1 MRECRFY
8 IGGREKS
15 RRIDY
20 RQGERSVSRRK
31 ESGIDERDR
40 VQERNVGERY
50 RSGSGAEVERLLL
63 KARNVS
69 KNMTFPTGLDF
80 RKYSD
85 EELTAMLVEARE
97 ASKHARKR
105 GRVMGI
111 VAAHRLK
118 QMRTLLMYEEL
129 ATWRREN
136 GFDREMEGEES
147 CFTGHR
153 SLPPTPQEY
162 YASLWCEVNA
172 LKDAISM
179 PLQLLKLINA
189 IEQDTLSDEEYA
201 TLKRCMEKRV
211 RETAQVTAVTRDHT
225 VQPCSPCSPNPDRP
239 SGVLCNLENEGTMSQ
254 ELEELTSS
262 STSTGLNTPGQLSP
276 PNEGVWETGRITADS
291 FLTAG
296 VNSSQGGK
304 TPSPPER
311 STSTRTFADIVSTAA
326 IQENRRLKTFN
337 ELNKPFDPG
346 GRGEKA
352 PPWNAA
358 VPLPFYSCGKA
369 GRLLV
374 CLLCLFFCFPKLLIY
389 PGETYQQAERRG
401 SWTPIKSL
409 IYATGGQALS
419 RLLPY
424 LKMAMTSNAR
434 FDRSANTL
442 G

>member
-1 MRECRFY
+1 
-8 IGGREKS
+8 
-15 RRIDY
+15 
-20 RQGERSVSRRK
+20 
-31 ESGIDERDR
+31 
-40 VQERNVGERY
+40 
-50 RSGSGAEVERLLL
+50 
-63 KARNVS
+63 
-69 KNMTFPTGLDF
+69 MTFPIVGVDF

-85 EELTAMLVEARE
+85 EELTAMLVEAVE

-129 ATWRREN
+129 ATWRRDN

-162 YASLWCEVNA
+162 YVSLWLEVNA

-179 PLQLLKLINA
+179 PLQLLKLMNA

-262 STSTGLNTPGQLSP
+262 STSTGLNTPGQQCP
-276 PNEGVWETGRITADS
+276 PNDGVWETGRIIADGI
-291 FLTAG
+291 LTAG
-296 VNSSQGGK
+296 VDSSKGGNIS
-304 TPSPPER
+304 SPTESTER
-311 STSTRTFADIVSTAA
+311 ATRMVTAADIPLTAA
-326 IQENRRLKTFN
+326 TPPKRRHKTSSEENKQ
-337 ELNKPFDPG
+337 FDPG
-346 GRGEKA
+346 GRGEQA
-352 PPWNAA
+352 PPWKAA
-358 VPLPFYSCGKA
+358 VPLPFISWGDA

-374 CLLCLFFCFPKLLIY
+374 CLLCFSVFPNY
-389 PGETYQQAERRG
+389 
-401 SWTPIKSL
+401 
-409 IYATGGQALS
+409 
-419 RLLPY
+419 
-424 LKMAMTSNAR
+424 
-434 FDRSANTL
+434 
-442 G
+442 

>member
-1 MRECRFY
+1 
-8 IGGREKS
+8 
-15 RRIDY
+15 
-20 RQGERSVSRRK
+20 
-31 ESGIDERDR
+31 
-40 VQERNVGERY
+40 
-50 RSGSGAEVERLLL
+50 
-63 KARNVS
+63 
-69 KNMTFPTGLDF
+69 MTFPTGLDF

-85 EELTAMLVEARE
+85 EELTAMLVEAAE

-111 VAAHRLK
+111 VAAHRVK

-179 PLQLLKLINA
+179 PLQLLKLMNA

-201 TLKRCMEKRV
+201 TIKRCMEKRD
-211 RETAQVTAVTRDHT
+211 RDAAQVTVTQVST
-225 VQPCSPCSPNPDRP
+225 VQQCSSIPKTPEPPPD
-239 SGVLCNLENEGTMSQ
+239 VCVNLENNEDEMDPGM
-254 ELEELTSS
+254 EELTSS
-262 STSTGLNTPGQLSP
+262 LTSTGLNTPGQLSP
-276 PNEGVWETGRITADS
+276 PNEGIWETGRTIADGI
-291 FLTAG
+291 LTAG
-296 VNSSQGGK
+296 VNSSQGGR

-311 STSTRTFADIVSTAA
+311 ATRMVTAADIPLAA
-326 IQENRRLKTFN
+326 ATPPKRRHKTSS

-358 VPLPFYSCGKA
+358 VPLPFFSWGEA
-369 GRLLV
+369 VRLLV
-374 CLLCLFFCFPKLLIY
+374 CL
-389 PGETYQQAERRG
+389 
-401 SWTPIKSL
+401 
-409 IYATGGQALS
+409 GQ
-419 RLLPY
+419 
-424 LKMAMTSNAR
+424 
-434 FDRSANTL
+434 

>member
-1 MRECRFY
+1 
-8 IGGREKS
+8 
-15 RRIDY
+15 
-20 RQGERSVSRRK
+20 
-31 ESGIDERDR
+31 
-40 VQERNVGERY
+40 
-50 RSGSGAEVERLLL
+50 
-63 KARNVS
+63 
-69 KNMTFPTGLDF
+69 MTFPVVGVDF

-85 EELTAMLVEARE
+85 EELTAMLVEAVE

-111 VAAHRLK
+111 VAAHRPK

-129 ATWRREN
+129 ATWRRDN

-179 PLQLLKLINA
+179 PLQLLKLMNA

-201 TLKRCMEKRV
+201 TIKRCMEKRV
-211 RETAQVTAVTRDHT
+211 RETAQVTAVTRDHA
-225 VQPCSPCSPNPDRP
+225 VQHCSPCSPNPDRP
-239 SGVLCNLENEGTMSQ
+239 SGVLCNLENNEGEMDPRMK

-262 STSTGLNTPGQLSP
+262 SASTGLNTPGQLSP
-276 PNEGVWETGRITADS
+276 PNEGVWETGRIIADGI
-291 FLTAG
+291 LTAG
-296 VNSSQGGK
+296 VNSSQGGR

-311 STSTRTFADIVSTAA
+311 ATRMVTAADIPLAA
-326 IQENRRLKTFN
+326 ATPPKRRHKTSS

-358 VPLPFYSCGKA
+358 VPLPFFSWGEA
-369 GRLLV
+369 VRLLV
-374 CLLCLFFCFPKLLIY
+374 CL
-389 PGETYQQAERRG
+389 
-401 SWTPIKSL
+401 
-409 IYATGGQALS
+409 GQ
-419 RLLPY
+419 
-424 LKMAMTSNAR
+424 
-434 FDRSANTL
+434 

>member
-1 MRECRFY
+1 
-8 IGGREKS
+8 
-15 RRIDY
+15 
-20 RQGERSVSRRK
+20 
-31 ESGIDERDR
+31 
-40 VQERNVGERY
+40 
-50 RSGSGAEVERLLL
+50 
-63 KARNVS
+63 
-69 KNMTFPTGLDF
+69 
-80 RKYSD
+80 
-85 EELTAMLVEARE
+85 MLVEARE

-105 GRVMGI
+105 GRVMGS

-179 PLQLLKLINA
+179 PLQLLKFINA

-211 RETAQVTAVTRDHT
+211 CETAQVTAVTRDHT

-262 STSTGLNTPGQLSP
+262 STGTGLNTPGQQCP
-276 PNEGVWETGRITADS
+276 PNEGVWETGRIIANGILS
-291 FLTAG
+291 AG
-296 VNSSQGGK
+296 VDSSKSVDSSKGGNIS
-304 TPSPPER
+304 SPMESTER
-311 STSTRTFADIVSTAA
+311 ATRTRTVARISSTAA
-326 IQENRRLKTFN
+326 TPPKRRHKTSQRR
-337 ELNKPFDPG
+337 KQAVRPG
-346 GRGEKA
+346 WKRRAGPALESGCTSTFLFLERCWEASCLSVWGG
-352 PPWNAA
+352 AA
-358 VPLPFYSCGKA
+358 
-369 GRLLV
+369 RL
-374 CLLCLFFCFPKLLIY
+374 LLCLVYALFFFLFFRSYVFPFT
-389 PGETYQQAERRG
+389 GDSYQQDVVRRG
-401 SWTPIKSL
+401 QVM
-409 IYATGGQALS
+409 YATGGQAFP

-424 LKMAMTSNAR
+424 LKMARTSNAW
-434 FDRSANTL
+434 FGRSANTL

>member
-1 MRECRFY
+1 
-8 IGGREKS
+8 
-15 RRIDY
+15 
-20 RQGERSVSRRK
+20 
-31 ESGIDERDR
+31 
-40 VQERNVGERY
+40 
-50 RSGSGAEVERLLL
+50 
-63 KARNVS
+63 
-69 KNMTFPTGLDF
+69 MTFPTGLDF

-85 EELTAMLVEARE
+85 EELTAMLVEAVE

-129 ATWRREN
+129 ATWRRDN
-136 GFDREMEGEES
+136 GFNRVEDVD
-147 CFTGHR
+147 HR
-153 SLPPTPQEY
+153 SLPPTPEQY
-162 YASLWCEVNA
+162 YAGLWLEVNA

-179 PLQLLKLINA
+179 PLQLLKLMNA

-211 RETAQVTAVTRDHT
+211 RETAQVTAVTRDNT
-225 VQPCSPCSPNPDRP
+225 VQPCSLCSPNPDRP

-254 ELEELTSS
+254 ELEELTST

-276 PNEGVWETGRITADS
+276 PNEGVWETGRIIADGI
-291 FLTAG
+291 LTAG
-296 VNSSQGGK
+296 VNSSQGGR

-311 STSTRTFADIVSTAA
+311 ATRMVTAADIPLAA
-326 IQENRRLKTFN
+326 ATPPKRRHKTSS

-358 VPLPFYSCGKA
+358 VPLPFFSWGEA
-369 GRLLV
+369 VRLLV
-374 CLLCLFFCFPKLLIY
+374 CL
-389 PGETYQQAERRG
+389 
-401 SWTPIKSL
+401 
-409 IYATGGQALS
+409 GQ
-419 RLLPY
+419 
-424 LKMAMTSNAR
+424 
-434 FDRSANTL
+434 

>member
-1 MRECRFY
+1 
-8 IGGREKS
+8 
-15 RRIDY
+15 
-20 RQGERSVSRRK
+20 
-31 ESGIDERDR
+31 
-40 VQERNVGERY
+40 
-50 RSGSGAEVERLLL
+50 
-63 KARNVS
+63 
-69 KNMTFPTGLDF
+69 MTFPTGLDF

-85 EELTAMLVEARE
+85 EELTAMLVEAAE

-111 VAAHRLK
+111 VAAHRVK

-162 YASLWCEVNA
+162 YASLWLEVNA

-179 PLQLLKLINA
+179 PLQLLKLFNA

-201 TLKRCMEKRV
+201 TLKRCV
-211 RETAQVTAVTRDHT
+211 ETRDRDAAQVTVTQVST
-225 VQPCSPCSPNPDRP
+225 VQQCSSIPKTPEPPPD
-239 SGVLCNLENEGTMSQ
+239 VCVNLENNEDEMDPGM
-254 ELEELTSS
+254 EELTSS

-276 PNEGVWETGRITADS
+276 PNEGVWETGRIIADGI
-291 FLTAG
+291 LTAG
-296 VNSSQGGK
+296 VNSSQGGR

-311 STSTRTFADIVSTAA
+311 ATRMVTAADIPLAA
-326 IQENRRLKTFN
+326 ATPPKRRHKTSS

-358 VPLPFYSCGKA
+358 VPLPFFSWGEA
-369 GRLLV
+369 VRLLV
-374 CLLCLFFCFPKLLIY
+374 CL
-389 PGETYQQAERRG
+389 
-401 SWTPIKSL
+401 
-409 IYATGGQALS
+409 GQ
-419 RLLPY
+419 
-424 LKMAMTSNAR
+424 
-434 FDRSANTL
+434 

>member
-1 MRECRFY
+1 
-8 IGGREKS
+8 
-15 RRIDY
+15 
-20 RQGERSVSRRK
+20 
-31 ESGIDERDR
+31 
-40 VQERNVGERY
+40 
-50 RSGSGAEVERLLL
+50 
-63 KARNVS
+63 
-69 KNMTFPTGLDF
+69 MTFPTGLDF

-85 EELTAMLVEARE
+85 EELTAMLVEAVE

-179 PLQLLKLINA
+179 PLQLLKLFNA

-201 TLKRCMEKRV
+201 TLKRCV
-211 RETAQVTAVTRDHT
+211 ETRDRDAAQVTVTQVST
-225 VQPCSPCSPNPDRP
+225 VQQCSSIPKTPEPPPD
-239 SGVLCNLENEGTMSQ
+239 VCVNLENNEDEMDPGM
-254 ELEELTSS
+254 EELTST

-276 PNEGVWETGRITADS
+276 PNEGVWETGRIIADGI
-291 FLTAG
+291 LTAG
-296 VNSSQGGK
+296 VNSSQGGR

-311 STSTRTFADIVSTAA
+311 ATRMVTAADIPLAA
-326 IQENRRLKTFN
+326 ATPPKRRHKTSS

-358 VPLPFYSCGKA
+358 VPLPFFSWGEA
-369 GRLLV
+369 VRLLV
-374 CLLCLFFCFPKLLIY
+374 CL
-389 PGETYQQAERRG
+389 
-401 SWTPIKSL
+401 
-409 IYATGGQALS
+409 GQ
-419 RLLPY
+419 
-424 LKMAMTSNAR
+424 
-434 FDRSANTL
+434 

>member
-1 MRECRFY
+1 
-8 IGGREKS
+8 
-15 RRIDY
+15 
-20 RQGERSVSRRK
+20 
-31 ESGIDERDR
+31 
-40 VQERNVGERY
+40 
-50 RSGSGAEVERLLL
+50 
-63 KARNVS
+63 
-69 KNMTFPTGLDF
+69 MTFPTGLDF

-85 EELTAMLVEARE
+85 EELTAMLVEAVE

-129 ATWRREN
+129 ATWRRDN
-136 GFDREMEGEES
+136 GFDRVEDVD
-147 CFTGHR
+147 HR
-153 SLPPTPQEY
+153 SLPPTPEQY
-162 YASLWCEVNA
+162 YAGLWLEVNA

-179 PLQLLKLINA
+179 PLQLLKLMNA

-211 RETAQVTAVTRDHT
+211 RETAQVTAVTRDNT
-225 VQPCSPCSPNPDRP
+225 VQPCSICSPNPDRP

-254 ELEELTSS
+254 ELEELTST

-276 PNEGVWETGRITADS
+276 PNEGVWETGRIIADGI
-291 FLTAG
+291 LTAG
-296 VNSSQGGK
+296 VNSSQGGR

-311 STSTRTFADIVSTAA
+311 ATKMVTAADIPLAA
-326 IQENRRLKTFN
+326 ATPPKRRHKTSS

-358 VPLPFYSCGKA
+358 VPLPFFSWGEA
-369 GRLLV
+369 VRLLV
-374 CLLCLFFCFPKLLIY
+374 CL
-389 PGETYQQAERRG
+389 
-401 SWTPIKSL
+401 
-409 IYATGGQALS
+409 GQ
-419 RLLPY
+419 
-424 LKMAMTSNAR
+424 
-434 FDRSANTL
+434 